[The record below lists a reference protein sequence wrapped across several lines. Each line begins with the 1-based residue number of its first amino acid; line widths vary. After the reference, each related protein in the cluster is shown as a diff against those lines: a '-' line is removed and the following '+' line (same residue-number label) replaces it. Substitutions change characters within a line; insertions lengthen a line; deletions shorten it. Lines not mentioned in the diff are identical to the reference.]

1 MTATAPAEPPEP
13 GAGTAAGTP
22 PAYLALADRLERR
35 IATMEPGSR
44 VASEHELVE
53 ATGVSRLTARA
64 ALQEL
69 ERRLLVRR
77 VRGSG
82 TFVARRI
89 EYRIGPTSPP
99 SVSEMVRRAGG
110 TPGSGVVAAR
120 VRRPDA
126 ATRDALGLDGRD
138 RVVALTR
145 VQTVDGLASAIGTS
159 HVPVE
164 LAPDLADRMGAN
176 QSLYRLLVERYDLD
190 PHRLWSRCELVAAP
204 PEVPEPLGL
213 EGRPL
218 VWQLESCNHDPRR
231 GRPIEY
237 ARSWLRP
244 DVYRVV
250 FELGRAEP
258 G

>member
-13 GAGTAAGTP
+13 GTGVAAQ
-22 PAYLALADRLERR
+22 PAYLALADELERR
-35 IATMEPGSR
+35 IAGMEAGDR

-89 EYRIGPTSPP
+89 EYRIGPASPP

-110 TPGSGVVAAR
+110 TPGSEIVAVR

-126 ATRDALGLDGRD
+126 TTQDVLGLDPRD
-138 RVVALTR
+138 RVVAITR
-145 VQTVDGLASAIGTS
+145 VQTVDGLPSAIGTS
-159 HVPVE
+159 HVPID
-164 LAPDLADRMGAN
+164 LAPDLGDRLGPN

-204 PEVPEPLGL
+204 PHVPEPLGL

-231 GRPIEY
+231 GHPIEY
-237 ARSWLRP
+237 ARSWLRA

-250 FELGRAEP
+250 FELGRADP
-258 G
+258 HPR